1 MEADRPDPNGPG
13 AATAAAATAAA
24 ATGAAT
30 AGCPQPR
37 EPQDGDGGLSLPGI
51 LHFIQYEWGR
61 FQAEK
66 YRWEAERDELRVS
79 GERDEGRAPGERGR
93 GTSSGCGGERVGERD
108 ELRVSEGEGRA
119 PGERGRGTSSGAVTQ
134 VVPLDGDQPASS
146 HFDVSVTFL
155 RDL

>member
-1 MEADRPDPNGPG
+1 MEADRPDPDGPG
-13 AATAAAATAAA
+13 AATGAAAPAAA
-24 ATGAAT
+24 ATGAAAA

-79 GERDEGRAPGERGR
+79 
-93 GTSSGCGGERVGERD
+93 
-108 ELRVSEGEGRA
+108 EGEGRA
-119 PGERGRGTSSGAVTQ
+119 PDEWVRGTGSG
-134 VVPLDGDQPASS
+134 
-146 HFDVSVTFL
+146 
-155 RDL
+155 